1 MFFNFSTKICFFFC
15 TSNRYALN
23 LICNP
28 TVTSV
33 NLTTSKHLLTT

>member
-1 MFFNFSTKICFFFC
+1 MFFNLFTKIRFFFC

-23 LICNP
+23 FICNT

-33 NLTTSKHLLTT
+33 DLATTKHFLTT